1 MSQICPQCLA
11 SLSDNSLFCARC
23 GTPVES
29 TPISLTAWEALL
41 YRNKTEAGRLV
52 AVAYSSLNQQSPEDA
67 ILALESALALEGN
80 LWQAHLLLGVLY
92 NQQGRTVEAEHHLRE
107 ALKTEPRALQYK
119 PLLERWIAQQMA
131 SLSPE
136 QPLQIWR
143 QKPLL
148 WASGVFLLCVFVG
161 SLLAFKGLKSSPRTL
176 KRAPQPEQK
185 APMFAPGTPPTYTPP
200 YPPYLPGVPS
210 PYPGNFF
217 GFPSPASQGTGEETG
232 EDTLEHRLPP
242 ARPKLP
248 ELIAKPL
255 PGAQPLE
262 TLPTVGSM
270 GGSRS
275 AKPQPREGT
284 KPLFPTSA
292 TNQTPPVI
300 SSPGKALPGAEPL
313 PSPPEKPDTNPP
325 APSAKSPT
333 DQEKQST
340 EAPPTTQ
347 EAELNGWE
355 LQRRAF
361 EAFQAGRYNESADY
375 YRQAIRAF
383 RKQILRGQN
392 VESARRALIACDAGL
407 RLAESRRL
415 AER

>member
-1 MSQICPQCLA
+1 MNQICPQCLA

-29 TPISLTAWEALL
+29 APISLTAWEALL

-67 ILALESALALEGN
+67 ILALESALTLESN

-107 ALKTEPRALQYK
+107 ALRIEPRSLQYK
-119 PLLERWIAQQMA
+119 SLLERWIAQQMA

-148 WASGVFLLCVFVG
+148 WASGVFLLCIFVG
-161 SLLAFKGLKSSPRTL
+161 SLLAFKGLGSSPRTP
-176 KRAPQPEQK
+176 KRMSRPERRAP
-185 APMFAPGTPPTYTPP
+185 MVAPGTPPAYIPP
-200 YPPYLPGVPS
+200 YPSYPSGVPS
-210 PYPGNFF
+210 PYPGNSF
-217 GFPSPASQGTGEETG
+217 GFPSTSQGAEGETE

-248 ELIAKPL
+248 ELIARPM
-255 PGAQPLE
+255 PGASTSE
-262 TLPTVGSM
+262 TLPPVGLSVGNQAVKPRAQESM
-270 GGSRS
+270 
-275 AKPQPREGT
+275 
-284 KPLFPTSA
+284 KPLSPPPSVR
-292 TNQTPPVI
+292 QTPPALP
-300 SSPGKALPGAEPL
+300 SPGRAQLGAEPL
-313 PSPPEKPDTNPP
+313 PSPPEKPDTSFST
-325 APSAKSPT
+325 PSAKSAPNQEEQPT
-333 DQEKQST
+333 Q
-340 EAPPTTQ
+340 APPPTQ

-375 YRQAIRAF
+375 YRQALRAF
-383 RKQILRGQN
+383 RQQILRGQN